1 MNIVI
6 TGASRGIGLELTK
19 QALAR
24 RDDVLVVARDPRE
37 LSGQVKVVETDVT
50 AVDATEQIL
59 RAAKDW
65 DHVDVLINN
74 AGIMTEGETMDD
86 FLTSFQINSVAP
98 FLITKALLPL
108 LKKSKSPKVVNITSL
123 MGSIA
128 DNGSGGYYAY
138 RASKAAL
145 NMINKSLADDFRWL
159 TTVVVHPGW
168 VKTAMGGPN
177 ALVETLESASGIWTV
192 IDGLTLDQSG
202 HFYDYLGK
210 ELPW

>member
-1 MNIVI
+1 M
-6 TGASRGIGLELTK
+6 
-19 QALAR
+19 
-24 RDDVLVVARDPRE
+24 VARDPRE